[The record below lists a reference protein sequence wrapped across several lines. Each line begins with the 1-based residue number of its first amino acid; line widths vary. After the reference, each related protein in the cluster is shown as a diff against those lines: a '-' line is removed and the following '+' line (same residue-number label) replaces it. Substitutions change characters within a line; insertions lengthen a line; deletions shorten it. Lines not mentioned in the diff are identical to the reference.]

1 MTKGNIKAK
10 PILIVSG
17 IIVAVFLVIFLG
29 LFAVRASS
37 DPEDTV
43 ITFSEYFNSGEYRK
57 MLYYVDPSEA
67 KLIRKAL
74 KYVPDE
80 LTDST
85 LEILLPFLSDAT
97 NVKLYPDIV
106 DVQEEKK
113 RAVVTVKFRKLDE
126 ENLYDV
132 YLFKK
137 HGFWYVKYV
146 WKADEQGD
154 NQSS

>member
-1 MTKGNIKAK
+1 MSRSKRRHRSNNKV
-10 PILIVSG
+10 ILIVVAA
-17 IIVAVFLVIFLG
+17 IIGTLLLSALL
-29 LFAVRASS
+29 LFCIRASS

-43 ITFSEYFNSGEYRK
+43 ITFSEHFNNGEYRK

-85 LEILLPFLSDAT
+85 LEIVLPFLSDAT
-97 NVKLYPDIV
+97 NVKLYPDII
-106 DVQEEKK
+106 DVEEEKK

-132 YLFKK
+132 YLTKK
-137 HGFWYVKYV
+137 HGFWYVKYI
-146 WKADEQGD
+146 WKADDE
-154 NQSS
+154 

>member
-1 MTKGNIKAK
+1 MSRSRRRHCSNKKVL
-10 PILIVSG
+10 LIV
-17 IIVAVFLVIFLG
+17 VAAVLGTILLSFLI
-29 LFAVRASS
+29 LFCIRASS

-43 ITFSEYFNSGEYRK
+43 ITFSEHFNSGEYRK

-132 YLFKK
+132 YLSKK

-146 WKADEQGD
+146 WKADE
-154 NQSS
+154 

>member
-1 MTKGNIKAK
+1 MSINMKPLTKIVLAVISCVLGLF
-10 PILIVSG
+10 ILTVG
-17 IIVAVFLVIFLG
+17 I

-126 ENLYDV
+126 VNLYDV
-132 YLFKK
+132 YLSKK
-137 HGFWYVKYV
+137 NGFWYVKYV
-146 WKADEQGD
+146 WKADE
-154 NQSS
+154 

>member
-1 MTKGNIKAK
+1 M
-10 PILIVSG
+10 
-17 IIVAVFLVIFLG
+17 
-29 LFAVRASS
+29 
-37 DPEDTV
+37 
-43 ITFSEYFNSGEYRK
+43 
-57 MLYYVDPSEA
+57 
-67 KLIRKAL
+67 
-74 KYVPDE
+74 
-80 LTDST
+80 
-85 LEILLPFLSDAT
+85 
-97 NVKLYPDIV
+97 V